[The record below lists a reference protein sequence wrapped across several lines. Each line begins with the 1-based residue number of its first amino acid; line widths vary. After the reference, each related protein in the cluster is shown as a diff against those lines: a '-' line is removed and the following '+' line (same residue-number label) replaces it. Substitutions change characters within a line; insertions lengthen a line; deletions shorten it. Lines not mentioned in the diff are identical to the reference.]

1 MRDRDPIPCPDLLRR
16 QWLRLAACACG
27 LPLLAACTDARDTV
41 IEPRPLRIAIDLWAG
56 YYPLLL
62 ARELGF
68 LKNHGVAVDVVIPE
82 NTRQLLSDFAAGNYD
97 GVCVSI
103 GDMITLTRAAP
114 EIRMVLA
121 ASESIGADRILGKE
135 SPSRV
140 DDVRGARIGT
150 SLGGFGEL
158 LVLRF
163 ARRYGLSLGDVEMVQ
178 VDASEVPARLADGYI
193 DYGHT
198 WEPYV
203 AQAREQG
210 FIEVFSS
217 RDTPGLVVNGLIC
230 HASVLQKRAAEMRAL
245 MAAWFEGVDWWNR
258 NELDAEPLLRRALA
272 GRTSEVVRVA
282 IRLLTREDNRAKF
295 QPGVTEESLHRVAEI
310 YVEHFIARG
319 LIGRPPR
326 VAELLDASFLP

>member
-1 MRDRDPIPCPDLLRR
+1 MHRCAPGTLPSLTRRRLVSAGLGGLALATLPACQPDLVAE
-16 QWLRLAACACG
+16 AAK
-27 LPLLAACTDARDTV
+27 
-41 IEPRPLRIAIDLWAG
+41 RPLRIAIDLWAG
-56 YYPLLL
+56 HYPLLL
-62 ARELGF
+62 ARERGL
-68 LKNHGVAVDVVIPE
+68 LKAHGVDVEVVIPE
-82 NTRQLLSDFAAGNYD
+82 NTRQLLSDFAAGSYD
-97 GVCVSI
+97 GVCVSL
-103 GDMITLTRAAP
+103 GDMITLTRATP
-114 EIRMVLA
+114 DIHMVLA
-121 ASESIGADRILGKE
+121 SGESIGADRILGKG

-163 ARRYGLSLGDVEMVQ
+163 ARRYGLSLGDIELVQ
-178 VDASEVPARLADGYI
+178 VDASEVPAQLASGAI

-210 FIEVFSS
+210 FVEVFSS

-230 HASVLQKRAAEMRAL
+230 HGSVLRRRGAEIRAL
-245 MAAWFEGVDWWNR
+245 IAAWFEAVDWWNR
-258 NELDAEPLLRRALA
+258 FELDAEPMLRRALA

-295 QPGVTEESLHRVAEI
+295 RPGTTEDSLHHVAEL
-310 YVEHFIARG
+310 YADHFIARG
-319 LIGRPPR
+319 LIGRRP
-326 VAELLDASFLP
+326 ASSELLDADFLA